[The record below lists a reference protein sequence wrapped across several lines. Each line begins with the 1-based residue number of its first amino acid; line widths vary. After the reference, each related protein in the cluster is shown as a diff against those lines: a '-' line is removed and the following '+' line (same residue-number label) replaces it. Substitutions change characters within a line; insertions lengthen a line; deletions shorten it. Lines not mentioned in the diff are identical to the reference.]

1 MDVWSLLDYVQH
13 CLPRLGL
20 QLVFSR
26 RVKAINEQAEV
37 EATNTSTMTQAGG
50 AHMTDTITLAKK
62 NTVGWE
68 GSNTH
73 QEKKINEKPDDEKV
87 QLPNFLRQGA
97 CSGLIRWRNLHPSRL
112 YPEKVPDPNPPSV
125 LLVRRTPN
133 KKNPVSH
140 TNEGECVGTYRQ
152 TYPPFWR
159 LSLPT
164 KIQRNCLFFPRA
176 CRTDPWAVVETAE
189 LRTPGL
195 LAVSDEGAK
204 SRV

>member
-73 QEKKINEKPDDEKV
+73 QEKKNKRETGRRKSATPK
-87 QLPNFLRQGA
+87 FLATR
-97 CSGLIRWRNLHPSRL
+97 
-112 YPEKVPDPNPPSV
+112 SV
-125 LLVRRTPN
+125 LRPD
-133 KKNPVSH
+133 S
-140 TNEGECVGTYRQ
+140 
-152 TYPPFWR
+152 
-159 LSLPT
+159 
-164 KIQRNCLFFPRA
+164 
-176 CRTDPWAVVETAE
+176 VEEPSSVA
-189 LRTPGL
+189 
-195 LAVSDEGAK
+195 AVS
-204 SRV
+204 